1 MSQYAALL
9 IIMVICALG
18 DFIGTFSKAA
28 ISTMFVI
35 MACFLILFMTGILP
49 PDICE
54 ISGLA
59 SLSGVAVQF
68 LIVDMGSSVEL
79 SVLKR
84 EWRTV
89 ATAAIAL
96 VVAVLACFAVIP
108 IVGKEAA
115 FVGAPVINGGIVAA
129 TTMVD
134 AAEEHGLPICAALA
148 AFIYAVQK
156 FVGTLPCS
164 NFGRKYAQKLIEE
177 YRSDTRNM
185 DNEPTGRLTA
195 EKKPFWQRH
204 EKYYTSFFCIGIAAV
219 CVYLSVILGEL
230 THGWIGKALWSMF
243 IGILLRNTGLVKG
256 HFLRDQG
263 KAAGFFSFLTM
274 VTMIPALAKIDISML
289 PEIGFSALV
298 IFAAVI
304 GATLLVFLC
313 TPAWKLCGSKQLAI
327 GISMCQMIGYPGTQ
341 LISDEICKAIG
352 RTPEEVDYLSEKIGT
367 AYVISGFTTV
377 TILSVF
383 VANFLSRLL

>member
-1 MSQYAALL
+1 MSQYTALL
-9 IIMVICALG
+9 IIMGICAFG
-18 DFIGTFSKAA
+18 DFIGTISKAT

-35 MACFLILFMTGILP
+35 MCSFLVLFMTGILP

-54 ISGLA
+54 VSGLA
-59 SLSGVAVQF
+59 TLASVSVQF
-68 LIVDMGSSVEL
+68 LVVDMGSSVEL

-89 ATAAIAL
+89 LTATIAL
-96 VVAVLACFAVIP
+96 IVAVLACLAVTP

-134 AAEEHGLPICAALA
+134 AAESHGLPICAALA

-164 NFGRKYAQKLIEE
+164 NFGRRYAKKLVTE
-177 YRSDTRNM
+177 YRNNSKDLAQISQQN
-185 DNEPTGRLTA
+185 NKS
-195 EKKPFWQRH
+195 EKPLFWQKH
-204 EKYYTSFFCIGIAAV
+204 EKYYTSFFCIGISGAS
-219 CVYLSVILGEL
+219 VYLAVVLGNL

-243 IGILLRNTGLVKG
+243 IGIFLRNTGLVKG

-274 VTMIPALAKIDISML
+274 VTMIPALAKINIAML
-289 PEIGFSALV
+289 PQIGFQALI
-298 IFAAVI
+298 IFVAVVVAI
-304 GATLLVFLC
+304 LVVFLL
-313 TPAWKLCGSKQLAI
+313 TPAWKICGSKQLAI

-352 RTPEEVDYLSEKIGT
+352 ETPEEIDYLSEKIGT

-383 VANFLSRLL
+383 VANFLARLL

>member
-1 MSQYAALL
+1 
-9 IIMVICALG
+9 MVICALG
-18 DFIGTFSKAA
+18 DFIGTVSKAA

-35 MACFLILFMTGILP
+35 MACFLILFMTGVLP
-49 PDICE
+49 LDICD

-59 SLSGVAVQF
+59 ALSGVAVQF
-68 LIVDMGSSVEL
+68 LAVDMGSSVEL

-89 ATAAIAL
+89 VTAAIAL
-96 VVAVLACFAVIP
+96 IVAVLACFAVIP
-108 IVGKEAA
+108 IAGKEAV

-134 AAEEHGLPICAALA
+134 VAEEHGLPLCASLA
-148 AFIYAVQK
+148 TFIYAVQK
-156 FVGTLPCS
+156 LVGTLPCS
-164 NFGRKYAQKLIEE
+164 NFGRRYAQKLVEE
-177 YRSDTRNM
+177 YRVNSSKMRDASK
-185 DNEPTGRLTA
+185 EGIKS
-195 EKKPFWQRH
+195 EKPLFWQRH
-204 EKYYTSFFCIGIAAV
+204 EKYYTSFFCIGIAGVSGYLAV
-219 CVYLSVILGEL
+219 VLGDL

-243 IGILLRNTGLVKG
+243 IGIFLRNTCLVKG

-274 VTMIPALAKIDISML
+274 VTMIPALANIDVSML
-289 PEIGFSALV
+289 PEIGFSAFV

-304 GATLLVFLC
+304 AAILVVFLC

-341 LISDEICKAIG
+341 LISDEMCKAIG
-352 RTPEEVDYLSEKIGT
+352 ETPEEVDYLPEKIRT

-377 TILSVF
+377 TILSIF
-383 VANFLSRLL
+383 VASFLSRLL